1 MHVLPGLLAP
11 FDVRLPELRRGTGAA
26 TRARSAAVK
35 PASWAA
41 VALVFA
47 PLASAAATATPAP
60 ALVSTAP
67 SSGPF
72 AVLQQ
77 FNAAGARMRAELGPE
92 VASDFGR
99 RLADD
104 LYRLPADAPDGYAA
118 ADWTET
124 VGAIAAL
131 DAEAVEQLASG
142 AATPLRVRPG
152 LHEYFVPSRA
162 DRTWQAVAIYV
173 PAALRAQAPLA
184 IALHGNPQTEAE
196 LLGQPF
202 LRRLADRTG
211 TIVVAPFGRGI
222 YDFAEPAESD
232 LYDLL
237 ALVQSALPV
246 DRHRTYLVG
255 YSMGGFTL
263 FKIGPRGGY
272 RWAAALCISGA
283 ILNSGVR
290 PVSIAWHDLP
300 LYVVTGAHDDS
311 IPTKYGEQTASF
323 LAAIGLPVSFY
334 EEEHGTHALRT
345 LVPSLERAWLDMH
358 DGRERPDSVP
368 RGAAGA
374 LPQAAPP
381 AALKS

>member
-1 MHVLPGLLAP
+1 MKHAGLAALLLAFAP
-11 FDVRLPELRRGTGAA
+11 AASGAA
-26 TRARSAAVK
+26 AA
-35 PASWAA
+35 P
-41 VALVFA
+41 
-47 PLASAAATATPAP
+47 P
-60 ALVSTAP
+60 ALVSAAP
-67 SSGPF
+67 TSGPF

-77 FNAAGARMRAELGPE
+77 FNNAGVRIQAELGPQ

-99 RLADD
+99 RLTDD
-104 LYRLPADAPDGYAA
+104 LYRHPSEPPDGYAA
-118 ADWTET
+118 VDWIET
-124 VGAIAAL
+124 VDAIAAL
-131 DAEAVEQLASG
+131 DAEAVAQLASG
-142 AATPLRVRPG
+142 VAAPLRARPG
-152 LHEYFVPSRA
+152 LHEYFVPSRS
-162 DRTWQAVAIYV
+162 DRTWQALAIYV
-173 PAALRAQAPLA
+173 PPTLRANASAPLA

-222 YDFAEPAESD
+222 YDFAEPAEDD

-237 ALVQSALPV
+237 GLVQSALPV
-246 DRHRTYLVG
+246 DRGRTYLVG

-290 PVSIAWHDLP
+290 SVSIAWHDLP

-334 EEEHGTHALRT
+334 EEQGGTHALRT

-358 DGRERPDSVP
+358 DGKQRPDSVP
-368 RGAAGA
+368 RSSGSG
-374 LPQAAPP
+374 LPQVPP
-381 AALKS
+381 SAVKS